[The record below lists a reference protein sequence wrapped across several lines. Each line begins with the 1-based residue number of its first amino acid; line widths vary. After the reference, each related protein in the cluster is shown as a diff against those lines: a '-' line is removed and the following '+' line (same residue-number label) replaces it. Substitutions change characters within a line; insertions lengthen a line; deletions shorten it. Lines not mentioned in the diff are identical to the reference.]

1 MPAPETL
8 LVFAALSFG
17 LAATPGPNMLY
28 LVSRALAQGTGA
40 GMVSLVGCQFG
51 SLVIMLCA
59 AAGLT
64 AALFAVPYAWDVLRL
79 GGAAYLAFLAWQ
91 CVRPGGQPIFA
102 PPSGASTA
110 PQRGGVGSGAMPR
123 EPAARLF
130 SVGFATAA
138 LNPKVA
144 LFYVAVLP
152 PFIDPALGSIFVQG
166 AVLGAVQIGVAI
178 VFDGLLVYG
187 AAGVAR
193 FLGTRPG
200 WMAAQRWILGGAL
213 GLIAVKLATEGRR

>member
-1 MPAPETL
+1 MPSVETL

-64 AALFAVPYAWDVLRL
+64 AALFAVPYAWDVLRI
-79 GGAAYLAFLAWQ
+79 GGAIYLAFLAWQ
-91 CVRPGGQPIFA
+91 CIRPGGQPIFA
-102 PPSGASTA
+102 P
-110 PQRGGVGSGAMPR
+110 RAMPR

-152 PFIDPALGSIFVQG
+152 PFIDPALGSVFVQG

-193 FLGTRPG
+193 FLGTRPA
-200 WMAAQRWILGGAL
+200 WMAAQRWILGAAL
-213 GLIAVKLATEGRR
+213 ALIAVKLATEGRR

>member
-1 MPAPETL
+1 MPSGQTL

-51 SLVIMLCA
+51 SLIIMLCA

-64 AALFAVPYAWDVLRL
+64 AALFAVPYAWDVLRI
-79 GGAAYLAFLAWQ
+79 GGAIYLAYLAWQ
-91 CVRPGGQPIFA
+91 CLRPGGQPIFA
-102 PPSGASTA
+102 P
-110 PQRGGVGSGAMPR
+110 RAMPR
-123 EPAARLF
+123 EPALRLF

-152 PFIDPALGSIFVQG
+152 PFIDPALGSVFAQG
-166 AVLGAVQIGVAI
+166 AVLGAVQIAVAI
-178 VFDGLLVYG
+178 LFDGLLVYG

-200 WMAAQRWILGGAL
+200 WMAAQHWVLGGAL
-213 GLIAVKLATEGRR
+213 GLLAVKLATEGRR

>member
-1 MPAPETL
+1 MPSAETL

-40 GMVSLVGCQFG
+40 GMISLVGCQAG

-64 AALFAVPYAWDVLRL
+64 AALFAVPFAWDALRL
-79 GGAAYLAFLAWQ
+79 GGAAYLMFLAWQ

-102 PPSGASTA
+102 PRPL
-110 PQRGGVGSGAMPR
+110 PR
-123 EPAARLF
+123 EPTARLF
-130 SVGFATAA
+130 SVGFATAV

-152 PFIDPALGSIFVQG
+152 PFIDPARGDVLMQGIVLGS
-166 AVLGAVQIGVAI
+166 VQIGVAI
-178 VFDGLLVYG
+178 VFDGALVYG

-200 WMAAQRWILGGAL
+200 WMAAQRWILGAAL
-213 GLIAVKLATEGRR
+213 GLIAAKLATEQSR

>member
-1 MPAPETL
+1 MPPAETL

-28 LVSRALAQGTGA
+28 LVSRSLAQGTGA
-40 GMVSLVGCQFG
+40 GLVSLVGCQFG

-79 GGAAYLAFLAWQ
+79 GGAAYLLYLAWQ
-91 CVRPGGQPIFA
+91 CVRPGGQPIFT
-102 PPSGASTA
+102 PRP
-110 PQRGGVGSGAMPR
+110 MPR

-152 PFIDPALGSIFVQG
+152 PFIDAARGSIFVQG
-166 AVLGAVQIGVAI
+166 AVLGTVQIGIAI
-178 VFDGLLVYG
+178 LFDGLLVLG

-193 FLGTRPG
+193 FFAMRPG
-200 WMAAQRWILGGAL
+200 WMAAQRWLLGGAL
-213 GLIAVKLATEGRR
+213 TLIAVKLASEGSRR

>member
-1 MPAPETL
+1 MPSIETL
-8 LVFAALSFG
+8 LVFAALSLG

-40 GMVSLVGCQFG
+40 GMISLVGCQFG

-64 AALFAVPYAWDVLRL
+64 AALFAVPYAWDALRL
-79 GGAAYLAFLAWQ
+79 GGAAYLVFLAWQ
-91 CVRPGGQPIFA
+91 CVRPGGQAIFA
-102 PPSGASTA
+102 PRPL
-110 PQRGGVGSGAMPR
+110 PQ
-123 EPAARLF
+123 EPALRLF

-152 PFIDPALGSIFVQG
+152 PFIDPALGSVFVQG

-178 VFDGLLVYG
+178 AFDGALVWG

-200 WMAAQRWILGGAL
+200 WMAAQRWILGAAL
-213 GLIAVKLATEGRR
+213 ALIAVKLATESRA